1 MDALRRLSRD
11 AFGQN
16 YRLEVMLAIAR
27 SEDGLVTLTDLS
39 HELNLGTS
47 KIQGALSSLI
57 AVGLLTPMPS
67 DDARRRFL
75 LRNASPA
82 WQWAEDLA
90 AAAGVEVDVRRSI
103 R

>member
-1 MDALRRLSRD
+1 MADKMDALRRLSRL

-16 YRLEVMLAIAR
+16 YRLEVMLAVAR

-39 HELNLGTS
+39 RELRLGNS
-47 KIQGALSSLI
+47 QIQGALSSLV
-57 AVGLLTPMPS
+57 AVGLLTPLPS

-82 WQWAEDLA
+82 WRWAEELA
-90 AAAGVEVDVRRSI
+90 AAAGVEVDAL
-103 R
+103 